1 MKIIR
6 EALDYS
12 VPPPSYNVHF
22 ATTNLCVK
30 NDGQLVMG
38 RGNAK
43 ALNNAH
49 PTAAALF
56 GAKVKEGH
64 YVYVKRIESGM
75 GLGLIGGFTV
85 KNHWKDPAQL
95 SLLVKSTNKLLD
107 LATRYPTWTFHLPM
121 PAVGLGGMPR
131 HEVVSVIEILPD
143 NVLVYEV
150 PR

>member
-12 VPPPSYNVHF
+12 VPPPFRHVHF
-22 ATTNLCVK
+22 ATTNMCVK
-30 NDGQLVMG
+30 NDGKLVMG

-43 ALNNAH
+43 SLSNAH
-49 PTAAALF
+49 SHAAAYF
-56 GAKVKEGH
+56 GSQVKEGH
-64 YVYVKRIESGM
+64 TVYLGTIGPDLGM
-75 GLGLIGGFTV
+75 IGGFTV
-85 KNHWKDPAQL
+85 KDHWKEPA
-95 SLLVKSTNKLLD
+95 SLDLLISSTNKLIEY
-107 LATRYPTWTFHLPM
+107 AMNYPQWTFHLPM

-131 HEVVSVIEILPD
+131 HEVIDVIRNLPD

>member
-12 VPPPSYNVHF
+12 VPPPFRHVHF
-22 ATTNLCVK
+22 ATTNMCVK
-30 NDGQLVMG
+30 NDGKLVMG
-38 RGNAK
+38 RGNTK
-43 ALNNAH
+43 ALANAH
-49 PTAAALF
+49 PNAAAYF
-56 GAKVKEGH
+56 GKQVKNGHKVYTGQ
-64 YVYVKRIESGM
+64 VGM
-75 GLGLIGGFTV
+75 DLGQVGGFTV
-85 KNHWKDPAQL
+85 KDHWKEPAQL
-95 SLLVKSTNKLLD
+95 KLLVQSTNELHA
-107 LATRYPTWTFHLPM
+107 LAMKYPMWTFHLPM